1 MTPVTGCSVKWKV
14 QMRWEKCLPKHKP
27 NFHPWLCVCAALTAL
42 CWVAGGDT
50 LSLVLVLRCA
60 LCATLFSG
68 LGRGTQSK
76 NTGTLLRAA
85 EGRVILSARCAIN
98 HPRTPRSNTSV
109 LCGEEMRIDMRHHQ
123 SGVQV
128 QSKSTIK
135 TVLRSNAIYN
145 KIVRR

>member
-1 MTPVTGCSVKWKV
+1 M
-14 QMRWEKCLPKHKP
+14 
-27 NFHPWLCVCAALTAL
+27 
-42 CWVAGGDT
+42 AGGDT

-85 EGRVILSARCAIN
+85 EGRVILSARWTIN
-98 HPRTPRSNTSV
+98 HPRTPRSNTCV
-109 LCGEEMRIDMRHHQ
+109 LCGEEMRIDMMKHHQ

-135 TVLRSNAIYN
+135 TVLRSNALYD

>member
-1 MTPVTGCSVKWKV
+1 MTPVTVTGCSVKWKV
-14 QMRWEKCLPKHKP
+14 QMRSDKCLPKHKP
-27 NFHPWLCVCAALTAL
+27 NFLAWLCVCAALTAL

-98 HPRTPRSNTSV
+98 HPRTNTSV

-135 TVLRSNAIYN
+135 TVLRSNAIYD